1 MKKKPI
7 DMTHEELK
15 KLTTEELRNEMLAQH
30 ERNVKHDERVAYW
43 MARLPWFIAG
53 FVLGLALS
61 SISWI
66 GLH

>member
-15 KLTTEELRNEMLAQH
+15 KLTTEELRNEMLA
-30 ERNVKHDERVAYW
+30 
-43 MARLPWFIAG
+43 RLPWFIAG

-61 SISWI
+61 AISWI